1 MKIIF
6 DIYGGDNAPLAP
18 LKGAEMA
25 VKELGVE
32 IIAVGNEAEM
42 KEICEK
48 EDRGALMV
56 EKEKVLLA
64 IKEQKDKYGSKVI
77 LAMSEVLDILK
88 AIENAINK

>member
-1 MKIIF
+1 MKIIL

-42 KEICEK
+42 KEI
-48 EDRGALMV
+48 
-56 EKEKVLLA
+56 EKVDTNCRL
-64 IKEQKDKYGSKVI
+64 IKGVVFLWEGAKSW
-77 LAMSEVLDILK
+77 K
-88 AIENAINK
+88 ALWDEE

>member
-25 VKELGVE
+25 VKDLGVE

-42 KEICEK
+42 KEI
-48 EDRGALMV
+48 
-56 EKEKVLLA
+56 
-64 IKEQKDKYGSKVI
+64 
-77 LAMSEVLDILK
+77 SE
-88 AIENAINK
+88 